1 MTELHW
7 TEIGKN
13 ALILI
18 RDLCVLGILAFF
30 LFFPIEFGEQ
40 LGKTNI
46 GRFSAFG
53 VEVELQAKEVRDQA
67 EAAKTEVTAAQEA
80 VDQTLSDL
88 RTWSRTNPQI
98 RSRANQLEE
107 KVMQSSERLNKAEM
121 EIESSVKG
129 YDILVKKIEAAQ

>member
-13 ALILI
+13 ALTLI
-18 RDLCVLGILAFF
+18 RDLCVLGILVFF

-67 EAAKTEVTAAQEA
+67 EAAKTEVAAAQEA

-98 RSRANQLEE
+98 RSRVNQLEE

-121 EIESSVKG
+121 EIENSVKG
-129 YDILVKKIEAAQ
+129 YDILVKKIEAVQ

>member
-13 ALILI
+13 ALTLI
-18 RDLCVLGILAFF
+18 RDLCVLGILVFF

-67 EAAKTEVTAAQEA
+67 EAAKTEVAAVQEA

-121 EIESSVKG
+121 EIQSSVKG
-129 YDILVKKIEAAQ
+129 YDILVKKIEAVQ

>member
-13 ALILI
+13 ALTLI
-18 RDLCVLGILAFF
+18 RDLCVLGILVFF
-30 LFFPIEFGEQ
+30 LFFPVEFGEQ

-67 EAAKTEVTAAQEA
+67 EAAKTEVAAAQEA

-98 RSRANQLEE
+98 RSRAKQLEE

-121 EIESSVKG
+121 EIENSVKG
-129 YDILVKKIEAAQ
+129 YDILVKKIEAVQ

>member
-7 TEIGKN
+7 TEVGKN
-13 ALILI
+13 ALTLV
-18 RDLCVLGILAFF
+18 RDLCVLGILVFF
-30 LFFPIEFGEQ
+30 LFFPVEFGEQ

-53 VEVELQAKEVRDQA
+53 FEVELQAKEVRDQA
-67 EAAKTEVTAAQEA
+67 EAAKTEVAAAQEA
-80 VDQTLSDL
+80 IDQTLSDL

-121 EIESSVKG
+121 EIGSSVKG